1 MHCSS
6 LLDSSHNKEHIIKG
20 FLNSQSK
27 KKKNFEYFAIF
38 FLHSGEKARKPEPL
52 IQQAAWCSAF
62 IRIAESEL
70 KYHQWCQKTVTWF
83 LGMQKFHNLDSPCMH
98 SGSHIIKPVIY
109 EKQKPFVYLLEQK
122 LAIAWSHPR
131 AIHEYTS
138 ISFRSARLC
147 HGTVIFITVSL
158 EQTCFKGCL
167 MSLKH
172 NLQGQLGPVP
182 VARESLF
189 STTNSI
195 QIRSQSR
202 SSLHGLFTQG
212 WAPREFCTPE
222 SVGVHVQQSHGFL
235 LPQPKTC

>member
-1 MHCSS
+1 
-6 LLDSSHNKEHIIKG
+6 
-20 FLNSQSK
+20 
-27 KKKNFEYFAIF
+27 
-38 FLHSGEKARKPEPL
+38 
-52 IQQAAWCSAF
+52 
-62 IRIAESEL
+62 
-70 KYHQWCQKTVTWF
+70 
-83 LGMQKFHNLDSPCMH
+83 MQKFHNLDSPCMH

-235 LPQPKTC
+235 LPQPKTCWNNCCIGTRLYFLYSAYQTLLYIIFTQKEMRSLADLCSQTVLVNY

>member
-1 MHCSS
+1 M
-6 LLDSSHNKEHIIKG
+6 
-20 FLNSQSK
+20 
-27 KKKNFEYFAIF
+27 
-38 FLHSGEKARKPEPL
+38 HSGEKARKPEPL

-158 EQTCFKGCL
+158 EQMCFKGCL
-167 MSLKH
+167 MSLKY
-172 NLQGQLGPVP
+172 NLQGRLGPVP
-182 VARESLF
+182 C
-189 STTNSI
+189 
-195 QIRSQSR
+195 
-202 SSLHGLFTQG
+202 G
-212 WAPREFCTPE
+212 P
-222 SVGVHVQQSHGFL
+222 GVSFQHHEQHPD
-235 LPQPKTC
+235 PQPEPFFPSWSVHARVGTKGILHS